1 MTIPGTW
8 QIERLA
14 ASLGAEVTGVDLKTS
29 TPNDIDAIKALLL
42 DHMVLFFPNQSISPE
57 QHVAIGRYF
66 GRLEGHPN

>member
-29 TPNDIDAIKALLL
+29 TPNDIQAIKNLLL
-42 DHMVLFFPNQSISPE
+42 DHMVLFFPDQSISPE
-57 QHVAIGRYF
+57 PVSYTHLTLPTSDLV
-66 GRLEGHPN
+66 